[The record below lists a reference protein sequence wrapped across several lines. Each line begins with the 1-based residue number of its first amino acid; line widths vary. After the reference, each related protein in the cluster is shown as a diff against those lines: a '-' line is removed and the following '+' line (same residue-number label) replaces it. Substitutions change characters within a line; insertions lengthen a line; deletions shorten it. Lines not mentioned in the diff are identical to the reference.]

1 MISVERSNEGPRQLL
16 HTEALEQGLI
26 KGSNPSSG
34 CECLQGLDP
43 KAQTYQKARK
53 EILGPTEGSSTSVLP
68 WIESQAMPKHND
80 PGKYTN

>member
-34 CECLQGLDP
+34 CESQQGLDP
-43 KAQTYQKARK
+43 Q
-53 EILGPTEGSSTSVLP
+53 LP
-68 WIESQAMPKHND
+68 WIECQAMPKD
-80 PGKYTN
+80 SKYTN